1 MLSTHSQQLLRGSC
15 SFFRVTMLVWMAQED
30 EILQQVFVEAGLSDY
45 NRWSVDKVNQE
56 VILAVLARPHVWSIF
71 LCPKKVPTV
80 FAL

>member
-1 MLSTHSQQLLRGSC
+1 
-15 SFFRVTMLVWMAQED
+15 MLVWMAQED

-56 VILAVLARPHVWSIF
+56 VILAVFARPYVWSMF
-71 LCPKKVPTV
+71 LCPKGVPTV